1 MFPPSYDQIA
11 LQEMVPTDEPE
22 GDGAS
27 ADEPEVDDAST
38 DEPEEKG
45 QDYAMSIRPPRRPGG
60 NK

>member
-38 DEPEEKG
+38 DEPEEKRTG
-45 QDYAMSIRPPRRPGG
+45 LIRPPRRPGG